1 MSLASLYKY
10 NTSLILTPDLVV
22 KQLTT
27 ISTNPTSAMN
37 MYIAIFRPD
46 GTTGNISYRFNVEL
60 WLTTELT
67 GVVALS
73 TS

>member
-1 MSLASLYKY
+1 MSLTSLYKY
-10 NTSLILTPDLVV
+10 NTSLILTPDLIA
-22 KQLTT
+22 KSLTS

-60 WLTTELT
+60 WLDTELT
-67 GVVALS
+67 GITALS